1 MIRLVALCISKLT
14 PRVCCHCS
22 QHCFRFRKC
31 LYYKEVVLYESVVSV
46 KAFFNV
52 VLLGLGRQRTEG
64 KRAFSNEPWGM
75 SQPDFTRLSLFCF
88 PLCLSLS
95 HFVLC
100 VLTRCLSW
108 VLLMLLYN
116 LSNLCS
122 SLCPSFFFVILSLPF
137 PFLMLFFVSLLP
149 AVFPLSPA
157 PVAAVWWQ
165 KHVTVPCHDQ
175 HSSVPVNDTYRHPTM
190 HITMVARLSAGWISG
205 KKSHFGS
212 APGAVYSRGDISD
225 SGWHCSGRLCHLR
238 SVTIIDFHSDFC
250 ERKREGSRGMG
261 NVEDKLVIFGSQ
273 SFLERRG
280 WMFEK
285 KRCFIVSLHKRGS
298 HIPFPF
304 FLLLF
309 HSQPK
314 IFICTHFSGFKAAIC
329 VEGV

>member
-1 MIRLVALCISKLT
+1 MNRGEWVSPTSLA
-14 PRVCCHCS
+14 
-22 QHCFRFRKC
+22 C
-31 LYYKEVVLYESVVSV
+31 LYSASHSASHFLTSCCAFLLAHES
-46 KAFFNV
+46 
-52 VLLGLGRQRTEG
+52 L
-64 KRAFSNEPWGM
+64 M
-75 SQPDFTRLSLFCF
+75 SFTHALIQPFKSMLV
-88 PLCLSLS
+88 SLS
-95 HFVLC
+95 FL
-100 VLTRCLSW
+100 
-108 VLLMLLYN
+108 
-116 LSNLCS
+116 
-122 SLCPSFFFVILSLPF
+122 FFVILSLSF

-149 AVFPLSPA
+149 AIFPLSPA

-238 SVTIIDFHSDFC
+238 SVTIIDFHSGFC

-285 KRCFIVSLHKRGS
+285 KHCFIVSLHKRGS
-298 HIPFPF
+298 HIPFLF

-314 IFICTHFSGFKAAIC
+314 IFICTYFSGFKAAIC
-329 VEGV
+329 VEGI

>member
-122 SLCPSFFFVILSLPF
+122 SLCPSFFFLSYCLFPFRFLCFSLSPSYLPSFLWALHQLQLCDGKSMWQYPATTNTHLCQLMTLTGIPRCTSPWLPGWAPAESAVKSRTLAALPVQCTVEVTSATQDDIALADSATYALSLSSIFTVAFVRGRGREAEEWETWKINWLYLGVKVFLKEGDGCLRRNAVLLSRSIREDPISLF
-137 PFLMLFFVSLLP
+137 PFSSCFFTHSP
-149 AVFPLSPA
+149 KYLS
-157 PVAAVWWQ
+157 VLIFQV
-165 KHVTVPCHDQ
+165 
-175 HSSVPVNDTYRHPTM
+175 
-190 HITMVARLSAGWISG
+190 
-205 KKSHFGS
+205 
-212 APGAVYSRGDISD
+212 
-225 SGWHCSGRLCHLR
+225 LR
-238 SVTIIDFHSDFC
+238 QQFV
-250 ERKREGSRGMG
+250 
-261 NVEDKLVIFGSQ
+261 
-273 SFLERRG
+273 
-280 WMFEK
+280 
-285 KRCFIVSLHKRGS
+285 
-298 HIPFPF
+298 
-304 FLLLF
+304 
-309 HSQPK
+309 
-314 IFICTHFSGFKAAIC
+314 
-329 VEGV
+329 

>member
-64 KRAFSNEPWGM
+64 KRAFSNEPWVM

-122 SLCPSFFFVILSLPF
+122 SLCLSFFFCHTVSSLSVSYAFLCLP
-137 PFLMLFFVSLLP
+137 
-149 AVFPLSPA
+149 
-157 PVAAVWWQ
+157 
-165 KHVTVPCHDQ
+165 
-175 HSSVPVNDTYRHPTM
+175 PTC
-190 HITMVARLSAGWISG
+190 RLSFEPCTSCSCVMA
-205 KKSHFGS
+205 K
-212 APGAVYSRGDISD
+212 ACD
-225 SGWHCSGRLCHLR
+225 STLPRPTL
-238 SVTIIDFHSDFC
+238 
-250 ERKREGSRGMG
+250 
-261 NVEDKLVIFGSQ
+261 
-273 SFLERRG
+273 
-280 WMFEK
+280 
-285 KRCFIVSLHKRGS
+285 
-298 HIPFPF
+298 
-304 FLLLF
+304 
-309 HSQPK
+309 
-314 IFICTHFSGFKAAIC
+314 ICAS
-329 VEGV
+329 